1 MSIPINKY
9 NFGSE
14 RTTSQLVV
22 VFVILFSVFLY
33 LIYKSLNE
41 GFMEFF
47 GSECV
52 DFIPFKKRPIHKTKK
67 GTIFISIASY
77 RDEECSLTVKGIFE
91 KAKNPE
97 NVFLGICEQNKDNST
112 NEKCFPESFLRDG
125 SVDGRK
131 WAKNIRYH
139 NMDYLEAKG
148 PTFARYFCS
157 QLWEGEE
164 YFLQI
169 DSHTFFEKN
178 WDENLIKML
187 EQARYS
193 PEVSEK
199 HPYGPEGSKKPVLSV
214 YPPTAEQLKLTGA
227 PCMDHFK
234 FGANKLPVF
243 LAGFWSGK
251 KDKPVRSAKPFI
263 AAGLMFC
270 DSSFLNNVPY
280 DPNLSQL
287 FQGEEVLFSAR
298 MFTNGFDVFAPNI
311 NVCSH
316 HYSRPG
322 PLYFNDIP
330 NHSDCRSKAEKRVLF
345 LLGIESKKGIADEFL
360 RELHQYGLGSFRSI
374 QDFWNASGIDFN
386 NKDPGGSWTPSREIP
401 DKYKDWCFNRAGYKK
416 IKQFI

>member
-1 MSIPINKY
+1 MSIPIRKY

-22 VFVILFSVFLY
+22 VFVIIFAVFVY
-33 LIYKSLNE
+33 LSYKCLNE
-41 GFMEFF
+41 GFMEYF

-52 DFIPFKKRPIHKTKK
+52 DFIPFKKAPDYPTKK
-67 GTIFISIASY
+67 GTIFVSIASY

-97 NVFLGICEQNKDNST
+97 NIFLGICEQNKDNDPK
-112 NEKCFPESFLRDG
+112 EKCYSG
-125 SVDGRK
+125 QK

-157 QLWEGEE
+157 KLVKGEE

-169 DSHTFFEKN
+169 DSHTFFEPN

-187 EQARYS
+187 EQTRYA

-214 YPPTAEQLKLTGA
+214 YPPTDKQLKLTGF
-227 PCMDHFK
+227 PCMDNFK
-234 FGANKLPVF
+234 IGANNIPVF

-270 DSSFLNNVPY
+270 DANFLNEVPY
-280 DPNLSQL
+280 DPNLSNI
-287 FQGEEVLFSAR
+287 FMGEEILFSAR
-298 MFTNGFDVFAPNI
+298 MFTNGYDVFAPNI

-330 NHSDCRSKAEKRVLF
+330 NHGSCRSKAEKRALF
-345 LLGIESKKGIADEFL
+345 LLGLEPKKSIADEFI
-360 RELHQYGLGSFRSI
+360 RDLHQYGLGSFRSI
-374 QDFWNASGIDFN
+374 NDFWNASGIDFKTKKAEN
-386 NKDPGGSWTPSREIP
+386 WGPSKTTSP
-401 DKYKDWCFNRAGYKK
+401 QYKDWNFNESGYAK
-416 IKQFI
+416 IKQWL